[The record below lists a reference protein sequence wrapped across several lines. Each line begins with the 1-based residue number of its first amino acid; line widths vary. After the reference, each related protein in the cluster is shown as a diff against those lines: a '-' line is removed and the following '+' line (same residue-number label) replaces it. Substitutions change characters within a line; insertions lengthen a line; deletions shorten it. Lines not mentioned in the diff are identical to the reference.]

1 MLKVYGRPNSSNS
14 AKVFWLLDQ
23 IGQDYD
29 LVPAGRGFG
38 PTDTPEFLALNP
50 FGKVPVVQDGDLAV
64 WESNAVLRYLARRFD
79 ATALWPADAAGQ
91 SRIDRWM
98 DWASISL
105 TPPLTRLRKARA
117 AGKGDDADLPAIV
130 TGFALL
136 DQQLARHDFIAGTG
150 VSGWAVPAGGAV
162 GVSWALRGEAASRQA
177 NARAVPA
184 PRRDSDDWVMVI
196 LRVFGIDPTAFAGG
210 RACPWAARAC
220 IGRGLGPR
228 IEPRGKIVN
237 YLDGLCPAL

>member
-136 DQQLARHDFIAGTG
+136 DQQLARHDFITG
-150 VSGWAVPAGGAV
+150 PELSLADIT
-162 GVSWALRGEAASRQA
+162 AAPSVHR
-177 NARAVPA
+177 
-184 PRRDSDDWVMVI
+184 WF
-196 LRVFGIDPTAFAGG
+196 L
-210 RACPWAARAC
+210 
-220 IGRGLGPR
+220 
-228 IEPRGKIVN
+228 
-237 YLDGLCPAL
+237 LDGERPVLPHLEAYARRLAGFPGYVRHIQGLS

>member
-136 DQQLARHDFIAGTG
+136 DQHLARHDFIAGSCRWPTSPPRLRSIAGSCWTASGRRCRILKPMPG
-150 VSGWAVPAGGAV
+150 VWRAFPAMSAT
-162 GVSWALRGEAASRQA
+162 SRA
-177 NARAVPA
+177 
-184 PRRDSDDWVMVI
+184 
-196 LRVFGIDPTAFAGG
+196 
-210 RACPWAARAC
+210 
-220 IGRGLGPR
+220 
-228 IEPRGKIVN
+228 
-237 YLDGLCPAL
+237 